1 MKSQTERPVR
11 RPGNQQSAGSNK
23 SKRYHKQTAR
33 VEARRDGKPLIFGW
47 GNHLS
52 HNEKVKIQRRAT
64 WTIAGLIGLLL
75 VGTIVGFWIN
85 LNIIV
90 PGLAITS
97 VNGHNIPQSQYRK
110 MVAVKTQLEINKL
123 YGPHGLTTQ
132 SQDLQKQ
139 DAAELTTINN
149 IIKQVDSLNQQIKA
163 LPPGQS
169 QKRTDLENQYKTAQN
184 QLITA
189 ETTHQNLSQQINNL
203 NQNTLPLEKQAF
215 TQAQVS
221 TDSASWLQ
229 DDELIREWL
238 TSQSTAIQNRVNPS
252 PADINNALNDLKANI
267 PKSGSYNNF
276 LSQMNI
282 SNDDV
287 ITMLTV
293 TVRRDKMQNYLASQV
308 VSPAY
313 QVLARA
319 MTLDT
324 EAKADKILQQLK
336 HGGDFGTIAK
346 KQSQDTS
353 TASSGGSLGW
363 LARGQYAQNQA
374 GAVVENWLF
383 DPSRIPNEF
392 SPVLKENGSFH
403 IVQILGI
410 DHARA
415 IDPATLKT
423 LKDNA
428 LSNWLLV
435 QKSLPI
441 TKITPVD
448 QNKLLDPNNL
458 PPTSVLPAA
467 APSSPGGV
475 PGAPGPGGI
484 PGGAPVPGGP

>member
-1 MKSQTERPVR
+1 MKNQTERPVR
-11 RPGNQQSAGSNK
+11 RPGNQRSAGSNR
-23 SKRYHKQTAR
+23 SKRYYKQTAR

-47 GNHLS
+47 GKHLS

-75 VGTIVGFWIN
+75 VGIIVGFWIN
-85 LNIIV
+85 LNIII
-90 PGLAITS
+90 PGLPITS
-97 VNGHNIPQSQYRK
+97 VNGHDMPQSQYRK
-110 MVAVKTQLEINKL
+110 LVAVKTQLEINKL
-123 YGPHGLTTQ
+123 YGPHGLTAQ
-132 SQDLQKQ
+132 SQNLQKQ

-149 IIKQVDSLNQQIKA
+149 ITKQVDSLNQQIKA
-163 LPPGQS
+163 LPSGSS
-169 QKRTDLENQYKTAQN
+169 QKRTDLENQLKTAQN
-184 QLITA
+184 QLSTA
-189 ETTHQNLSQQINNL
+189 ETQHQNLSQQINNL
-203 NQNTLPLEKQAF
+203 NQNTIPLEKQAF

-221 TDSASWLQ
+221 SDSATWLQ

-238 TSQSTAIQNRVNPS
+238 TSQSTTIQNEVNPS
-252 PADINNALNDLKANI
+252 SADINNALHDLKANI
-267 PKSGSYNNF
+267 PTSSSYNNF

-287 ITMLTV
+287 IAMLTL
-293 TVRRDKMQNYLASQV
+293 TVRRDKMQNYLATQV

-319 MTLDT
+319 ITIDT
-324 EAKADKILQQLK
+324 EAKANQILQKLK
-336 HGGDFGTIAK
+336 HGGDFGSIAK
-346 KQSQDTS
+346 KQSQDAS

-363 LARGQYAQNQA
+363 LARGQYAQNQQ
-374 GAVVENWLF
+374 GGVVENWLF
-383 DPSRIPNEF
+383 DPSRIPNEI

-410 DHARA
+410 DRARA

-428 LSNWLLV
+428 LSNWLLE
-435 QKSLPI
+435 QKSLP
-441 TKITPVD
+441 TMKITPVD

-475 PGAPGPGGI
+475 PGAPGPGG
-484 PGGAPVPGGP
+484 VPGGVPPAGGP